1 MRRQKQNKGNPLVG
15 CLLIILFGVIFYW
28 AVWLAPNERRQSMS
42 SVTVAPY
49 PTVEFVWTRGA
60 YDFERA
66 TTEGRVDL
74 RICPELR
81 CDVVTSVGAGAS
93 LKIRS
98 LVLGDDVR
106 GEIGWF
112 EVERDNQLL
121 YAPVA
126 DVFADTVER
135 MALTES
141 ASDGRFELTPTL
153 LPVVMDSPLCD
164 EPKTDC
170 RVLAN
175 LTVGDVVVA
184 LAFVDGDGGAWMQVN
199 FNNVI
204 GYVVLDAID
213 QYGGGE

>member
-1 MRRQKQNKGNPLVG
+1 MRRQKRNPLVG
-15 CLLIILFGVIFYW
+15 CAVLMAVGV
-28 AVWLAPNERRQSMS
+28 AGLAY
-42 SVTVAPY
+42 VANPPIASKPYTPAPEPTPY

-81 CDVVTSVGAGAS
+81 CDVVTSAGAGAS

-121 YAPVA
+121 YVPVA
-126 DVFADTVER
+126 DVFADTVGR

-141 ASDGRFELTPTL
+141 ANDGRFELTPTL

-164 EPKTDC
+164 EPKMDC
-170 RVLAN
+170 RVLAE
-175 LTVGDVVVA
+175 LSAGDVVVA
-184 LAFVDGDGGAWMQVN
+184 IAFVDGDGGAWMQVN